1 MSLIKRAG
9 LYIARNRGKTVLLL
23 IIIVILS
30 SLVLIGMS
38 VNQGSDIAME
48 QLSKNIGG
56 HFKVKADVETMDIK
70 FVDDEFAEAVAS
82 KDGITGYNTIDIYYL
97 ITPDL

>member
-38 VNQGSDIAME
+38 VNKGSDIAME
-48 QLSKNIGG
+48 QSE
-56 HFKVKADVETMDIK
+56 H
-70 FVDDEFAEAVAS
+70 
-82 KDGITGYNTIDIYYL
+82 
-97 ITPDL
+97 